1 MVQEISD
8 ADFEK
13 FIKENKRAVVDFWAP
28 WCSPCRMIAPTIEEL
43 SKEYKDVAFAK
54 MNVDEN
60 QKTPAQFGVM
70 SIPNLVVFKDGKQVD
85 SIVGAVP
92 KSRIAETLEKHM

>member
-1 MVQEISD
+1 MVKEIAD

-13 FIKENKRAVVDFWAP
+13 FIKENKVVVVDFWAP
-28 WCSPCRMIAPTIEEL
+28 WCGPCRMIAPTIEEL

-60 QKTPAQFGVM
+60 QKIPTQFGVM
-70 SIPNLVVFKDGKQVD
+70 SIPNLTIFKDGKQVD

-92 KSRIAETLEKHM
+92 KSRITEMLEKHM